1 MLLLTIWIVSVR
13 SLSLPSALPPGPER
27 EHRPPLF
34 SLTQPNLPPPLYRTD
49 PTVSLVSH
57 LQNVSSSIL
66 LPGFMSSRAVLQIP
80 HLPTVPSETSL
91 SLGEDGEGGLKLLP
105 SSSERGRLTEGGEDA
120 LSPRQTG
127 SRRASITSHLPTR
140 RSSISTATTT
150 GGQGRHRSNTTTSR
164 RTTTS
169 YVKIKHDDPL
179 DKHVVDVLT
188 KRQKVKRLAKG
199 LGEFLMTPLGVFFF
213 FYGVSLFS
221 LSLSLCCGS
230 STWDPGGNAELT
242 ILSGLR
248 WIAGIA
254 VVFWCALPL
263 SLPPLSFF

>member
-1 MLLLTIWIVSVR
+1 
-13 SLSLPSALPPGPER
+13 
-27 EHRPPLF
+27 
-34 SLTQPNLPPPLYRTD
+34 
-49 PTVSLVSH
+49 
-57 LQNVSSSIL
+57 
-66 LPGFMSSRAVLQIP
+66 MSSRAVLQIP

-91 SLGEDGEGGLKLLP
+91 SLGEDAEGGMKLLP
-105 SSSERGRLTEGGEDA
+105 STSERGRLTEGGEEEPA
-120 LSPRQTG
+120 TRKVGQ
-127 SRRASITSHLPTR
+127 RRASVTSRLPTR
-140 RSSISTATTT
+140 RSSTTTATTAT
-150 GGQGRHRSNTTTSR
+150 GGHGRHRSNTTTSR
-164 RTTTS
+164 RTTAS

-221 LSLSLCCGS
+221 LSPFLFF
-230 STWDPGGNAELT
+230 TWDSGGDAELT

-254 VVFWCALPL
+254 VVFWCASPL
-263 SLPPLSFF
+263 SLHPLSFFYFRRTDFLA